1 VAGPL
6 QQAARGGDGR
16 RGCGDGRGRGGRRR
30 GGTRGGAHCAGEL
43 LALLPV
49 SPLWS
54 LLELTFSSRLQ
65 QSGLSSAACLPRCLH
80 STVLMWPRHLLV
92 CWFVCRPLQVDPGEH
107 YGQDAAAAGS
117 GGKRPTGALLPWR
130 RPADAAYPSLP
141 SLAPCQ
147 PWRCCCS
154 SCCINNRA
162 SADLALHACCL
173 PVDGAGKVIGVIKR
187 NWRTRGYCGSLQVAG
202 TPVQLLLSPC
212 TVVIASNSLSTF
224 FNL

>member
-1 VAGPL
+1 MCSRAAARGAVAGPL

-130 RPADAAYPSLP
+130 RPADA
-141 SLAPCQ
+141 
-147 PWRCCCS
+147 
-154 SCCINNRA
+154 SCPVTARWCHHNSRLS
-162 SADLALHACCL
+162 SADHALHGCCL
-173 PVDGAGKVIGVIKR
+173 SVNAAGKVIGVIKR
-187 NWRTRGYCGSLQVAG
+187 NWRTRGYCGSLQVL
-202 TPVQLLLSPC
+202 QLTLL
-212 TVVIASNSLSTF
+212 
-224 FNL
+224 